1 MAELLAQ
8 QPRLTKEEAITKALG
23 VKPSVGSQAA
33 AKSPLT
39 PREREIARLV
49 AEGLS
54 NRSIAETLVIS
65 PRTVDGHVE
74 NMLGKLGFGSRT
86 QIAAWV
92 SQQAASSLP

>member
-1 MAELLAQ
+1 MAQ